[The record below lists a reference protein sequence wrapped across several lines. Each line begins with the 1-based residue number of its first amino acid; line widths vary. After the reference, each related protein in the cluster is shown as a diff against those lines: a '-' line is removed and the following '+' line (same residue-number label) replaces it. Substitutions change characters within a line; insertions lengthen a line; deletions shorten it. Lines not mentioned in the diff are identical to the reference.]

1 MGGSG
6 IMGYLIGLNMT
17 AIHITY
23 FNVIKT
29 QAAINLKSYHTKRTN
44 ILNRTSQ
51 DQSQVKKNQ
60 DVLRFAS
67 QIDISERANES
78 NSLILYLLFNVL
90 FVLQGIRVI

>member
-29 QAAINLKSYHTKRTN
+29 QAAINLKSYHTKRT
-44 ILNRTSQ
+44 S
-51 DQSQVKKNQ
+51 KN
-60 DVLRFAS
+60 
-67 QIDISERANES
+67 
-78 NSLILYLLFNVL
+78 
-90 FVLQGIRVI
+90 